1 MIPKRLAK
9 NLIIIWGILAL
20 VSVSLFLIKPPFIP
34 LILSDNMWVIAVIL
48 IPIIVYLAEI
58 VFSVEQRSSER
69 EGADEFER
77 EGSHASV
84 STQIL
89 GSEKDFLKELLTRL
103 TEKYEKGEIS
113 EELYIKLKE
122 KYKKELEKL

>member
-1 MIPKRLAK
+1 VIPKRLAK